1 MACTTREAAKLLNDA
16 AKLAYDIEVW
26 EARRLDGERP
36 DDVGE
41 ISFHYDAAFELSE
54 LIDYAEISEHDVLRY
69 GMDTDGVV
77 LGLMIETV
85 RDSGACMEDMVACLR
100 DWAWRRVTASYERL
114 SDSRMSGMLQL
125 KLNVPQA
132 S

>member
-1 MACTTREAAKLLNDA
+1 MARTTREVATLLNDA
-16 AKLAYDIEVW
+16 AKLAYDIEVR
-26 EARRLDGERP
+26 EARRLAGERP

-41 ISFHYDAAFELSE
+41 ISFHYDAAFELIE
-54 LIDYAEISEHDVLRY
+54 LIDYAEISEHDVRC
-69 GMDTDGVV
+69 GMDADGVI

-85 RDSGACMEDMVACLR
+85 RDSGACMEDMVTHLR
-100 DWAWRRVTASYERL
+100 DWARRRVSAGYERL
-114 SDSRMSGMLQL
+114 SDSRMSSMLQL

>member
-1 MACTTREAAKLLNDA
+1 MSRTTREAAKLLNDA
-16 AKLAYDIEVW
+16 AKLAYDIEVR
-26 EARRLDGERP
+26 EARRLAGERP

-41 ISFHYDAAFELSE
+41 ISFHYDAAFELIE
-54 LIDYAEISEHDVLRY
+54 LIDYAEISERDVRC
-69 GMDTDGVV
+69 GADADGVV

-100 DWAWRRVTASYERL
+100 DWTWRRVTWSYKGL

-125 KLNVPQA
+125 KLNVA
-132 S
+132 

>member
-1 MACTTREAAKLLNDA
+1 MARTTREAATLLNDA
-16 AKLAYDIEVW
+16 AEIAYDIEVR
-26 EARRLDGERP
+26 EARRLAGERP

-41 ISFHYDAAFELSE
+41 ISFHYDAAFELIE
-54 LIDYAEISEHDVLRY
+54 LIDYAEVSEHDVRC
-69 GMDTDGVV
+69 GAEADGVV

-85 RDSGACMEDMVACLR
+85 RDSGACMEDMVTHLR
-100 DWAWRRVTASYERL
+100 DWARRRVSAGYERL